1 MSISFECP
9 FPFVFTRRQQKK
21 TTVST
26 AEYMFSYQYSPP
38 HGDHCFKCYL
48 RKLTIAIMHAQNK
61 TLEQHGSFL
70 VISKLICL
78 KIVINWPTAMI
89 PVSLNKFSKGCALLI
104 WQHLKFKNSR
114 AEQFN
119 FSLKHLHSVSASTL
133 YSGSKLIEPLLQIT
147 SKIFLI
153 CCQLLSFL

>member
-1 MSISFECP
+1 MIIASVFCPSHIKFKCSLIQGLNLRGFRDKQASSKDMSISFECP

-38 HGDHCFKCYL
+38 HGDHCCKCYL
-48 RKLTIAIMHAQNK
+48 QKLTMHAQNK

-70 VISKLICL
+70 VISKLMCL

-89 PVSLNKFSKGCALLI
+89 PLSLNKFSIGCALLMR
-104 WQHLKFKNSR
+104 QHLRLKNSLK
-114 AEQFN
+114 
-119 FSLKHLHSVSASTL
+119 FSS
-133 YSGSKLIEPLLQIT
+133 
-147 SKIFLI
+147 
-153 CCQLLSFL
+153 